1 MKQVLI
7 ALVISASAGLFGQ
20 QVNEDYP
27 VGRVYRHILFNKKW
41 HATFEP
47 EFNSF
52 VPNRAAADVVKKHRK
67 QLTFKI
73 VMGFWC
79 EDSHVWVPRFLKILE
94 EYGISEDQFKIFGV
108 DEDKK
113 AGFEGFMALNIVNVP
128 TFIVYYDK
136 KEMGRIVEQPD
147 GDLENHLLRIL
158 KPLSEK
164 R

>member
-1 MKQVLI
+1 MKIIVM
-7 ALVISASAGLFGQ
+7 ALCISAITGLSAQ
-20 QVNEDYP
+20 QVQEEFP
-27 VGRVYRHILFNKKW
+27 VGRVLRHILFNKKW

-52 VPNRAAADVVKKHRK
+52 TPNNAAADIVKKHRK

-79 EDSHVWVPRFLKILE
+79 EDSHIWVPRFLKIMDS
-94 EYGISEDQFKIFGV
+94 YGISDDQYKIFGV

-128 TFIVYYDK
+128 TFIVYFDK